1 MADKLSQNEIDALL
15 GALRSGEKDINAAG
29 DSGTEVK
36 CRKYDFSSPRKF
48 TKDRIKM
55 LMGIYDNYSRL
66 INSRLNAR
74 LRMNCEITVESI
86 EEQRYYE
93 FSNALREGDV
103 LGLLDATMNDTTEDT
118 PILFYLSTQTALVIM
133 DRMMGGEDT
142 VVDQDTSDYS
152 YTDLELRL
160 YEDIV
165 QDLASVMGNSWANYL
180 AIDFGFRKVDP
191 NPTLSQIIGM
201 DETVVLVNMNVELS
215 GVPGRMSLCIPGDIL
230 SNIFQEI
237 SLENPVRKVTTE
249 DKTDDIFDNLRDST
263 LEVIAELGDAC
274 ISLNDLYNLRVGDIV
289 DLGCSKD
296 SEVSLEIGGYKWFTG
311 RVGTFE
317 KNMAVRISEVYNQSG
332 QRSE

>member
-15 GALRSGEKDINAAG
+15 GALRSGEKDLNSPSEANPE
-29 DSGTEVK
+29 TK
-36 CRKYDFSSPRKF
+36 YRKYDFSSPRKF

-55 LMGIYDNYSRL
+55 LMSIFDNYSRL

-103 LGLLDATMNDTTEDT
+103 LGLIDAKIKNTTEDA

-133 DRMMGGEDT
+133 DRMMGSEDT
-142 VVDQDTSDYS
+142 TVEKNISDYT
-152 YTDLELRL
+152 YTDLEIRL

-165 QDLASVMGNSWANYL
+165 QDLASVMGSSWGNYVPIEFSL
-180 AIDFGFRKVDP
+180 RKVDR

-201 DETVVLVNMNVELS
+201 DEIVVIVNMNVKFADI
-215 GVPGRMSLCIPGDIL
+215 PGRMSMCIPGDML

-237 SLENPVRKVTTE
+237 SRENPTRKAVTE
-249 DKTDDIFDNLRDST
+249 DKTDDIFDNLRDSS
-263 LEVIAELGDAC
+263 LEIVAELGNAC
-274 ISLNDLYNLRVGDIV
+274 ISLSDLYSLHVGDVI

-296 SEVSLEIGGYKWFTG
+296 SEVSLGIGGYKWFTG
-311 RVGTFE
+311 RVGTYE